1 MDMEVVERCLTE
13 AKGVFFEDVNVEV
26 TKKELTNTLTVLKKA
41 VILGALIN
49 RQKASPMIAVMTDD
63 GVSLG

>member
-13 AKGVFFEDVNVEV
+13 AKGVLFEDVNVEV

-41 VILGALIN
+41 VILGALI
-49 RQKASPMIAVMTDD
+49 KPPKGVADD
-63 GVSLG
+63 CRDD